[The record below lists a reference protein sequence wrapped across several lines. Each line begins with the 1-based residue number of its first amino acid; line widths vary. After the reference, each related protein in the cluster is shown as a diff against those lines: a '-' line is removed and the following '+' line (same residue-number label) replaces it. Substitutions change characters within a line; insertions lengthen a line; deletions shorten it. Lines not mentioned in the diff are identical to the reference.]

1 VSPGKKM
8 FTWAY
13 NQLSQSWEN
22 ALTDTDGAYCELMA
36 GSYSDNQPDFTWLEP
51 METKTFS
58 QYWFPIGE
66 IGVRTLQIPQELYT
80 SRMQLKCS

>member
-1 VSPGKKM
+1 M

-51 METKTFS
+51 METKPS
-58 QYWFPIGE
+58 RNIGSRSE
-66 IGVRTLQIPQELYT
+66 KSGFRILRTRQELYT
-80 SRMQLKCS
+80 SRIRLKCN